1 MAAATLLTPSPN
13 LQPPTTDIWVRATWD
28 EFLTVSTQSEE
39 DKTRCYYDNGWM
51 RIETMGV
58 GAGHSQDNT
67 LIAQVVSLYG
77 TIKGLSVKGLAVKGF
92 TNGSFHR
99 EGEQECQPDMAF
111 YLGDDIPNPFPPKT
125 KDPVNVDRHGPPTL
139 VIEIASTSL
148 NDDLGRKR
156 LLYERLGVREYWII
170 DVFGLAILAFA
181 IENQGSR
188 QIQTSQ
194 VLTDLPMSLIATA
207 LSRSQ
212 TEDDTAISRWF
223 MQELSSID

>member
-1 MAAATLLTPSPN
+1 MAEAIVLTPPLN
-13 LQPPTTDIWVRATWD
+13 LPPPTTDTWVRATWD
-28 EFLTVSTQSEE
+28 EFLAASEHAE
-39 DKTRCYYDNGWM
+39 IEKTRCYYDNGWM

-77 TIKGLSVKGLAVKGF
+77 IVKGLAVKGF

-99 EGEQECQPDMAF
+99 EGERECQPDMAF
-111 YLGDDIPNPFPPKT
+111 YLGEDIPNPFPQKT
-125 KDPVNVDRHGPPTL
+125 KEPVNVDRYGPPTL

-156 LLYERLGVREYWII
+156 LLYEQLGVKEYWII
-170 DVFGLAILAFA
+170 DVFGMAVMAFT

-188 QIQTSQ
+188 QIQVSQ
-194 VLTDLPMSLIATA
+194 VLMGLPMSLITTA

-223 MQELSSID
+223 MQEISSI